1 MAKMD
6 VSAAKMALAVWNGYV
21 WDARHV
27 HGQWRPVEQALHD
40 AMVRVSQLVPKAGLF
55 VAGCDVIFSSSQ
67 FRLYGAIKEL
77 LNLINIDFAA
87 AKNTVIL

>member
-1 MAKMD
+1 MVPAPASTGPAGYGVGRRFLRGTCSNVSKEPTMAKMD

-40 AMVRVSQLVPKAGLF
+40 AMVWVS
-55 VAGCDVIFSSSQ
+55 
-67 FRLYGAIKEL
+67 
-77 LNLINIDFAA
+77 
-87 AKNTVIL
+87 

>member
-6 VSAAKMALAVWNGYV
+6 VSAAKMILAVWNGYV

-40 AMVRVSQLVPKAGLF
+40 RIRLMQRCGSL
-55 VAGCDVIFSSSQ
+55 SSSCQ
-67 FRLYGAIKEL
+67 KQIFLSQDAML
-77 LNLINIDFAA
+77 SLVVLSVCCTVLP
-87 AKNTVIL
+87 KNC